1 LEIGGLRIALT
12 YARAEV
18 GQEPV
23 QLPEPYPLF
32 AGQAETWDI
41 GIEVEVVAAQDP
53 PALDPALEH
62 LRQSAR
68 ERFSELFQDVGFVA
82 DYGWAVDN
90 LLGLFD
96 ACLGSER
103 FQQVWGAAAE
113 DPIRYAA
120 YGILGQS
127 LILLD
132 HPGRRA
138 WVFIP
143 SGRLRSYALVYL
155 TQTSV
160 KMVYA
165 LLLESFEGIL
175 VHASGVALN
184 GKAYL
189 FAGASGVGKTWVA
202 QRLADRAVV
211 LADDAVAVRWDG
223 EVFRAFATPWNLDF
237 PRRSDR
243 RMVARQGVPLAG
255 ICFLEQSDRD
265 VALPLPVEV
274 AGAGLLAQV
283 IPLLRWFDAV
293 QAQHLLDLSIGLC
306 QQATC
311 CSLALTRHSDIWRLI
326 QKVDKVSDDP
336 KFMP

>member
-1 LEIGGLRIALT
+1 LEIGGLTIALT
-12 YARAEV
+12 YAPAEV
-18 GQEPV
+18 GEEPA

-32 AGQAETWDI
+32 AGQAEDWDI
-41 GIEVEVVAAQDP
+41 GVEVEVVSAQDP
-53 PALDPALEH
+53 PAHDPALDH

-68 ERFSELFQDVGFVA
+68 ERFSELFQGVAFVA
-82 DYGWAVDN
+82 DHGSAVDN

-103 FQQVWGAAAE
+103 FRQVWGVAVQ
-113 DPIRYAA
+113 DPRCYAA
-120 YGILGQS
+120 YGILSQS

-132 HPGRRA
+132 RPGRRA

-143 SGRLRSYALVYL
+143 SARLRSYSLLYL

-165 LLLESFEGIL
+165 LLLESFKGIL

-189 FAGASGVGKTWVA
+189 FAGASGVGKTWVV

-243 RMVARQGVPLAG
+243 RKVARQGVPLAG

-265 VALPLPVEV
+265 VALSLPVEV
-274 AGAGLLAQV
+274 AGPRLLAQV
-283 IPLLRWFDAV
+283 IPLLRWFDAA
-293 QAQHLLDLSIGLC
+293 QAQHLLDLGVLLC

-311 CSLALTRHSDIWRLI
+311 CNLALTRQGDIWQLI
-326 QKVDKVSDDP
+326 QKVDKALKDP